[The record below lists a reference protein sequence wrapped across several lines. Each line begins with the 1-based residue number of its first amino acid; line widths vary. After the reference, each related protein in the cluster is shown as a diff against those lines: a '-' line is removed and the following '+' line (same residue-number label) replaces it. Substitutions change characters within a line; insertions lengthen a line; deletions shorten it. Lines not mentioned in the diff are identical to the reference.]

1 MTILFGAL
9 ELLVLLP
16 AAWLVGRSPS
26 ARTARH
32 RASYA
37 MGLAGAVALAQI
49 LWRAFE
55 LPGLHWTPSWVSM
68 ENPYSWVPAFSLMT
82 CVIGFT
88 AVVLSPIRAARPKT
102 FSRIL
107 ILIGAAVVFLVIRNP
122 LGLAVV
128 WGVSALVAWRELK
141 DLPQATKTSRIFA
154 IYQAPS
160 VAAVVAGAFLLH
172 EGQTSAGLAL
182 VVVGVAIREAVIPLH
197 SWFVPFVQ
205 NAPMGLVVAFFAPQ
219 LGVYAH
225 LELVRGEIP
234 SELAHSVAALGA
246 VTAVVAASLGVA
258 QTEARRALAF
268 LVMSQTGL
276 VAFGLETHSGVARLG
291 ALLTWQVIGVATAGF
306 AMTLASLEARR
317 GGLSMKTPA
326 GSFTRTPR
334 MAVAFLFM
342 GFASVGLPLTLGF
355 VAEDLL
361 VQGSV
366 EEFPALGFALIV
378 ATALNGVSVMR
389 AFFTL
394 FSGSS
399 KHMGERDLILRE
411 SGVLTVVMA
420 ILLLTGLFPGFTV
433 RGLERVTDLQEPNP
447 FVAEATPVP
456 SRTQST
462 TKEPGDW
469 KSAGQITPVEELHR
483 PESDL

>member
-1 MTILFGAL
+1 MTIVFGAL

-16 AAWLVGRSPS
+16 AAWIIGRSPS
-26 ARTARH
+26 ARTARR

-37 MGLAGAVALAQI
+37 MGVAGVVALVQV
-49 LWRAFE
+49 LWRALS
-55 LPGLHWTPSWVSM
+55 LPSLDWAVSWISL

-88 AVVLSPIRAARPKT
+88 AVVLSPIRSTRPRT
-102 FSRIL
+102 FGRIL
-107 ILIGAAVVFLVIRNP
+107 ALIAAALVFLVIRHP

-128 WGVSALVAWRELK
+128 WAFSALIAWRELRE
-141 DLPQATKTSRIFA
+141 LPRNRKTSRVFA
-154 IYQAPS
+154 IYQVPS
-160 VAAVVAGAFLLH
+160 VAAVIVGAILLH
-172 EGQTSAGLAL
+172 EGHTSAGLAM
-182 VVVGVAIREAVIPLH
+182 VVVGIAIREAVIPLQ

-205 NAPMGLVVAFFAPQ
+205 YAPMGLVVAFFAPQ

-225 LELVRGEIP
+225 LELVQGEIP
-234 SELAHSVAALGA
+234 SRLAHSVAALGA
-246 VTAVVAASLGVA
+246 ATAVIAAALGVA
-258 QTEARRALAF
+258 QTKARRALAY

-291 ALLTWQVIGVATAGF
+291 GLLTWQVIGVATAGF
-306 AMTLASLEARR
+306 AMTMASLEARR
-317 GGLSMKTPA
+317 GELSIRVPA

-334 MAVAFLFM
+334 MAVSFLFM

-366 EEFPALGFALIV
+366 HEFPALGFALIV

-399 KHMGERDLILRE
+399 KHIGECDLTLRE
-411 SGVLTVVMA
+411 SGAITIVMA

-433 RGLERVTDLQEPNP
+433 RGLERVTDGQKATQP
-447 FVAEATPVP
+447 VAQTSSSSSPKTRLADSHAAAPDE
-456 SRTQST
+456 R
-462 TKEPGDW
+462 
-469 KSAGQITPVEELHR
+469 
-483 PESDL
+483 